1 MLLSMTV
8 LHCNLDRT
16 SEPANG
22 IFGAGAHTD
31 FGLITL
37 LATDDNYGL
46 QVCVKKCLSCLFT
59 IFSI

>member
-1 MLLSMTV
+1 ML
-8 LHCNLDRT
+8 HYNLDQI

-22 IFGAGAHTD
+22 IFGAGAHSD

-46 QVCVKKCLSCLFT
+46 QV
-59 IFSI
+59 